1 MRKVPW
7 RPGLY
12 RSIRTLRVPIAA
24 ERIKVRKAV
33 DMVANERTTTVFRP
47 GYRRQNGG
55 SVWLRFHSAQMGLVY
70 ARPRLIPLAF
80 VESPMEIKSKY
91 FRV

>member
-70 ARPRLIPLAF
+70 ASTFDLPSSNGPSSQSTFAY
-80 VESPMEIKSKY
+80 K
-91 FRV
+91 